1 MEPGGEMLFWMGE
14 GVKKDQFMMGTV
26 RLGCAVLL
34 WCGKRWH
41 RRVRVSKG
49 QMERTV
55 CKHPFDTRIL

>member
-1 MEPGGEMLFWMGE
+1 
-14 GVKKDQFMMGTV
+14 MMGTV
-26 RLGCAVLL
+26 RLDCAVLL